1 MKCSYY
7 NTVDGT
13 KSPVLNL
20 TNNKI
25 VCNYFYRLP
34 SSCIP
39 MLGTPFLI
47 RYNTCKLYFSVNE
60 IMLWFL
66 FEIHV
71 HCILKQFNS
80 NSLIVPAQSTLGF
93 CLISCPFEF
102 PGLAG
107 QFFKLSNVQ
116 GPLLN
121 CGNF

>member
-1 MKCSYY
+1 MYSYVG
-7 NTVDGT
+7 NTI
-13 KSPVLNL
+13 LNQ
-20 TNNKI
+20 
-25 VCNYFYRLP
+25 VQ
-34 SSCIP
+34 
-39 MLGTPFLI
+39 
-47 RYNTCKLYFSVNE
+47 YNTCKLYFSVNE

-71 HCILKQFNS
+71 RCSLKQFNS

-121 CGNF
+121 CRIFESTCMNTL